1 MKILGLPY
9 LKCYLTVV
17 GLLPS
22 LFLFSQE
29 SSIKLYANMLV
40 HSEQIPRYYDDYS
53 GRNSHYNGISVA
65 YRRIAKNG
73 LLHQLEAK
81 FAYDKVESLHKR
93 IDTALRYEIGGT
105 MKRKIFKVL
114 KLRFGKSFKVFHL
127 DERITSKDY
136 NEYPVDRKVS
146 GLNSSIFSSL
156 EFGLGKRF
164 YVEMVANFAIMT
176 IAFDRN
182 YYDDP
187 TRPAGLRNIGGT
199 DFDFF
204 NEKLLRIGLG
214 FNL

>member
-9 LKCYLTVV
+9 LKYYLTVV

-40 HSEQIPRYYDDYS
+40 YSEQIPSYYDNS
-53 GRNSHYNGISVA
+53 GKNSHYNGISVA

-81 FAYDKVESLHKR
+81 FAYDEVESVYKR

-114 KLRFGKSFKVFHL
+114 KLRLGKSFKVFHL

-146 GLNSSIFSSL
+146 GLTSSIFSSL
-156 EFGLGKRF
+156 EFGLGKRL
-164 YVEMVANFAIMT
+164 YVEIVANWSIMT
-176 IAFDRN
+176 VAFDRN